1 MHSNGNAANEE
12 LAVNNFEIAMERH
25 STPQEVAE
33 LWGVSC
39 NTARRIFRDEPGVI
53 EFGSDETRWSR
64 KRKVMR
70 IPRSVLIRV
79 HERLRCK
86 H

>member
-1 MHSNGNAANEE
+1 MQSNGSVAK
-12 LAVNNFEIAMERH
+12 LAINNFEIAMERH
-25 STPQEVAE
+25 FAPQEVAE
-33 LWGVSC
+33 LWNVSC
-39 NTARRIFRDEPGVI
+39 NTARRIFRNEPGVI

-70 IPRSVLIRV
+70 IPASVVARV
-79 HERLRCK
+79 HGRLRCK